1 MDAASVLEQQT
12 QSMSNLPD
20 ELKFLLK
27 QLREKDMD
35 LYTIRKGI
43 QQKDGLLQKYIKIN
57 GSLAK
62 YPDEEKI
69 FDSINE
75 QYRKAMKVQRQKCV
89 IANTALYLLTRH
101 LKSLEQDAAKLEA
114 SGEPKILGMLDD
126 IGSSDPEAVEL
137 LTEGMLQA
145 SLGQTSPSPQ
155 ISSRRYGSRR
165 GRSRHSRS
173 RSRSRSRSIERR
185 SSSVSS
191 TASLSSR
198 RRARMENLPSQASN
212 TENKAVGETTRA
224 SGRKKMERNNSG
236 TVTIP
241 QANRK
246 HGEDTQ
252 LYCFCRQ
259 VSYGNMIACD
269 NKDCKYEWF
278 HWSCVGLSAPPKG
291 IWYCPD
297 CRKRMD
303 AEKKG

>member
-1 MDAASVLEQQT
+1 MLEQQT

-35 LYTIRKGI
+35 LYTIRKDI
-43 QQKDGLLQKYIKIN
+43 QQKDGLIQKHIKIN
-57 GSLAK
+57 GSLSK
-62 YPDEEKI
+62 YPEEEQVY
-69 FDSINE
+69 DSINE
-75 QYRKAMKVQRQKCV
+75 QYKKAMKIQRQKCV
-89 IANTALYLLTRH
+89 IANTALYLLTKH
-101 LKSLEQDAAKLEA
+101 LKSLEQDAEKLEA
-114 SGEPKILGMLDD
+114 SGEPKIIGMLDD

-145 SLGQTSPSPQ
+145 SLGQTSPSPLV
-155 ISSRRYGSRR
+155 SSRRYGSRR
-165 GRSRHSRS
+165 GRSRHSMS
-173 RSRSRSRSIERR
+173 RSRSHSRERR

-191 TASLSSR
+191 SASLSAR
-198 RRARMENLPSQASN
+198 RRARMESLPSRSSSAD
-212 TENKAVGETTRA
+212 NKTAGEVVRA
-224 SGRKKMERNNSG
+224 NGRRKMEKSNSG
-236 TVTIP
+236 TVMIP

-246 HGEDTQ
+246 NGEDTQ

-278 HWSCVGLSAPPKG
+278 HWSCVGLTAPPKG

-297 CRKRMD
+297 CQKRMD
-303 AEKKG
+303 AEKKD

>member
-35 LYTIRKGI
+35 LYTIRKDI
-43 QQKDGLLQKYIKIN
+43 QQKDGLIQKHIKIN
-57 GSLAK
+57 GSLSK
-62 YPDEEKI
+62 YPEEEQVY
-69 FDSINE
+69 DSINE
-75 QYRKAMKVQRQKCV
+75 QYKKAIKIQRQKCV
-89 IANTALYLLTRH
+89 IANTALYLLTKH
-101 LKSLEQDAAKLEA
+101 LKSLEQDAEKLEA
-114 SGEPKILGMLDD
+114 SGEPKIIGMLDD

-155 ISSRRYGSRR
+155 VSSRRYGSRR
-165 GRSRHSRS
+165 GRTRRSMSRS
-173 RSRSRSRSIERR
+173 RSHSRERR

-191 TASLSSR
+191 SASLSAR
-198 RRARMENLPSQASN
+198 RRARMESLPSRSSSAD
-212 TENKAVGETTRA
+212 NKTAGEVVRA
-224 SGRKKMERNNSG
+224 NGRRKVEKSNSG
-236 TVTIP
+236 TVMIP

-246 HGEDTQ
+246 NGEDTQ

-278 HWSCVGLSAPPKG
+278 HWSCVGLNAPPKG

-297 CRKRMD
+297 CQKRMD
-303 AEKKG
+303 AEKKD

>member
-1 MDAASVLEQQT
+1 MLEQQT

-35 LYTIRKGI
+35 LYTIRKDI
-43 QQKDGLLQKYIKIN
+43 QQKDGLIQKHIKIN
-57 GSLAK
+57 GSLSK
-62 YPDEEKI
+62 YPGEEQVY
-69 FDSINE
+69 DSINE
-75 QYRKAMKVQRQKCV
+75 QYKKAMKIQRQKCV
-89 IANTALYLLTRH
+89 IANTALYLLTKH
-101 LKSLEQDAAKLEA
+101 LKSLEQDAEKLEA
-114 SGEPKILGMLDD
+114 SGEPKIIGMLDD

-155 ISSRRYGSRR
+155 VSSRRYGSRR
-165 GRSRHSRS
+165 GRSRHSMS
-173 RSRSRSRSIERR
+173 RSRSHSRERR

-191 TASLSSR
+191 SASLSAR
-198 RRARMENLPSQASN
+198 RRARMESLPSRSSN
-212 TENKAVGETTRA
+212 ADNKTAGEVVRA
-224 SGRKKMERNNSG
+224 NGRRKMEKSNSG
-236 TVTIP
+236 TVMIP

-246 HGEDTQ
+246 NGEDTQ

-278 HWSCVGLSAPPKG
+278 HWSCVGLTAPPKG

-297 CRKRMD
+297 CQKRMD
-303 AEKKG
+303 AEKKD

>member
-1 MDAASVLEQQT
+1 MLEQQT

-35 LYTIRKGI
+35 LYTIRKDI
-43 QQKDGLLQKYIKIN
+43 QQKDGLIQKHIKIN
-57 GSLAK
+57 GSLSK
-62 YPDEEKI
+62 YPGEEQVY
-69 FDSINE
+69 DSINE
-75 QYRKAMKVQRQKCV
+75 QYKKAMKIQRQKCV
-89 IANTALYLLTRH
+89 IANTALYLLTKH
-101 LKSLEQDAAKLEA
+101 LKSLEQDAEKLEA
-114 SGEPKILGMLDD
+114 SGEPKIIGMLDD

-155 ISSRRYGSRR
+155 VSSRRYGSRR
-165 GRSRHSRS
+165 GRSRHSMS
-173 RSRSRSRSIERR
+173 RSRSHSRERR

-191 TASLSSR
+191 SASLSAR
-198 RRARMENLPSQASN
+198 RRARMESLPSRSSSAD
-212 TENKAVGETTRA
+212 NKTAGEVVRA
-224 SGRKKMERNNSG
+224 NGRRKMEKSNSG
-236 TVTIP
+236 TVMIP

-246 HGEDTQ
+246 NGEDTQ

-278 HWSCVGLSAPPKG
+278 HWSCVGLTAPPKG

-297 CRKRMD
+297 CQKRMD
-303 AEKKG
+303 AEKKD